1 MVVVQIPVA
10 EQERK
15 GTNFIGDLVFSFLS
29 FYLFFFETYRVTNE
43 DICPIC
49 VGTAPIKEFPKAALF
64 LKGKKKKK
72 ILSFKFGFFFSPLF
86 SGTTLTSLSGDST
99 VQFQWEGRRRDYN
112 QYLFFFIFKKNQ
124 RKEVGSTTQREK
136 EKRKQISYRL
146 FSWFNNPIS
155 VGREE
160 VKEFPSMLLFSKIRK
175 EKRREV
181 S

>member
-112 QYLFFFIFKKNQ
+112 QYLFFLFLKKTKERRLVQQ
-124 RKEVGSTTQREK
+124 RKGKKRKESKYPTGCLAGSTIRFQLE
-136 EKRKQISYRL
+136 ERKSRNFHQCC
-146 FSWFNNPIS
+146 FF
-155 VGREE
+155 
-160 VKEFPSMLLFSKIRK
+160 RK
-175 EKRREV
+175 
-181 S
+181 